1 MNDDTHGIQTKL
13 EEMKKLLS
21 ELDATILD
29 AKMKDYLIGL
39 AKSWV
44 SDADYFI
51 NEGRAGAASLVLGMV
66 EQQLTKA
73 KKLVAEFG
81 PNIQMVG

>member
-1 MNDDTHGIQTKL
+1 MNDDTHGIQAKL

-29 AKMKDYLIGL
+29 AKAKDYLIGL
-39 AKSWV
+39 AKLWV
-44 SDADYFI
+44 SDADHFI
-51 NEGRAGAASLVLGMV
+51 NEGRAGAASLVLSMV
-66 EQQLTKA
+66 EQQLVRA

>member
-1 MNDDTHGIQTKL
+1 MNDDTHGIQSKL
-13 EEMKKLLS
+13 EELKRLLS

-29 AKMKDYLIGL
+29 AKTKDYLIGL
-39 AKSWV
+39 AKFWV
-44 SDADYFI
+44 SDADHFI
-51 NEGRAGAASLVLGMV
+51 NEGRAGAALLVLSMV
-66 EQQLTKA
+66 EQQLVKA